1 MRKRLNVLL
10 ALVTGKAI
18 VIAQSPEEKV
28 ADHIKE
34 GAELLVGT
42 MKRVGHSL
50 IDLPMSVDAEVND
63 YWYGENLAEK
73 YGV

>member
-28 ADHIKE
+28 AD
-34 GAELLVGT
+34 LL
-42 MKRVGHSL
+42 L
-50 IDLPMSVDAEVND
+50 IL
-63 YWYGENLAEK
+63 LLLLC
-73 YGV
+73 

>member
-28 ADHIKE
+28 ADV
-34 GAELLVGT
+34 LVGKNVSKS
-42 MKRVGHSL
+42 MQ
-50 IDLPMSVDAEVND
+50 SVACIA
-63 YWYGENLAEK
+63 L
-73 YGV
+73 

>member
-28 ADHIKE
+28 ADV
-34 GAELLVGT
+34 LVG
-42 MKRVGHSL
+42 KNVSK
-50 IDLPMSVDAEVND
+50 
-63 YWYGENLAEK
+63 K
-73 YGV
+73 YACLLYTSPSPRD

>member
-28 ADHIKE
+28 A
-34 GAELLVGT
+34 GVLVG
-42 MKRVGHSL
+42 MRDRDFQKLVGFH
-50 IDLPMSVDAEVND
+50 
-63 YWYGENLAEK
+63 
-73 YGV
+73 